1 MQLLE
6 NINKLDS
13 ANVKQKLNL
22 PISIAEL
29 RNSISKLNKSSC
41 GGPDGISSKLLECF
55 SKICP
60 NLILKAINEEM
71 FSGNSNG
78 KAVNKRT
85 IIFIPKPTDRL
96 DIKKIRPI
104 SLLNTLY
111 RVADICLTQR
121 LNYVLESSNIFSHNT
136 YAYRKSFSIPDAI
149 LTLCTTIENIKL
161 SNTKVCII
169 QTDIEAGFDSVSRS
183 LIKKVLEKI
192 GLPIPM
198 IEKIFNLGKHA
209 IAKLAVNLECLTNRS
224 FKVSSGTAQGQASSV
239 TLFNIAFYLFYLYI
253 NSEPELFNTYKI
265 ILDTVD
271 PVTGLFNESE
281 VRSKLD
287 MDTSISFSDDGLILA
302 IYQGTHSIT
311 NILDLFKKF
320 STFSGLRISPAKSK
334 IIPINFAFSKTDTET
349 LEN

>member
-1 MQLLE
+1 M
-6 NINKLDS
+6 
-13 ANVKQKLNL
+13 
-22 PISIAEL
+22 
-29 RNSISKLNKSSC
+29 
-41 GGPDGISSKLLECF
+41 
-55 SKICP
+55 
-60 NLILKAINEEM
+60 
-71 FSGNSNG
+71 
-78 KAVNKRT
+78 
-85 IIFIPKPTDRL
+85 
-96 DIKKIRPI
+96 
-104 SLLNTLY
+104 NTLY

-161 SNTKVCII
+161 SNKKVCII

-183 LIKKVLEKI
+183 LIKKILEKI

-198 IEKIFNLGKHA
+198 IKKIFNLGKHA

-224 FKVSSGTAQGQASSV
+224 FKVSSGTAQGQASSA

-253 NSEPELFNTYKI
+253 NNEPELFNTYKI

-287 MDTSISFSDDGLILA
+287 MDTSISYSDDGLILA
-302 IYQGTHSIT
+302 IYQGAHSIT

-334 IIPINFAFSKTDTET
+334 IIPINFVFLKPTRKH
-349 LEN
+349 